1 MTYMYIVYNIYIYI
15 YTDITVDGGHKM
27 NDREGTPKKH

>member
-1 MTYMYIVYNIYIYI
+1 MTYMYIVYNIYI